1 MPTTTPATPAGNH
14 APAGAPAAPT
24 SGTAGTALSASAGS
38 PAVPSPSGGTAA
50 AVPSP
55 SAGSLASSFDRV
67 IDRRG
72 TGSLKWDFAGRCRR
86 PADALPLWVA
96 DMDHATAP
104 AVVEALRARAAHG
117 IFGYTEPDEA
127 YASALVSW
135 FSRRYHWQVDPAWNT
150 ITPGVVPALALAV
163 RAYTA
168 PGEAVIIEEPVYY
181 PFREVVEDNGRIVA
195 AAPLVRDAAG
205 VYRRDLAALEGVIA
219 ATGARLLILCN
230 PHNPVGRVWTRAELE
245 ALAEVTGR
253 HGVRVVADEIHADLT
268 RPGVRTTLFASLSPE
283 VAARTITCTS
293 PSKSFNLAGLQTA
306 NILIADRELRTA
318 FRREVGAVGYAQANA
333 LGLVACQ
340 AAYEEGEEWLDALRE
355 HVAAAHAHLTG
366 RLESIPGIGVS
377 PWEGTYLLWLDC
389 HGLLKD
395 SGLDPRSLDDFLLTK
410 AGLWLDDGLIFGAGG
425 QGFTRINVAC
435 PRAALDEALDRLQA
449 AVAELLASR
458 GSAAR

>member
-1 MPTTTPATPAGNH
+1 MPTTTPATPAGDH
-14 APAGAPAAPT
+14 APTSAPAAPA
-24 SGTAGTALSASAGS
+24 SGTAAAALSPSAGS
-38 PAVPSPSGGTAA
+38 P

-268 RPGVRTTLFASLSPE
+268 RPGVCTTLFASLSPE